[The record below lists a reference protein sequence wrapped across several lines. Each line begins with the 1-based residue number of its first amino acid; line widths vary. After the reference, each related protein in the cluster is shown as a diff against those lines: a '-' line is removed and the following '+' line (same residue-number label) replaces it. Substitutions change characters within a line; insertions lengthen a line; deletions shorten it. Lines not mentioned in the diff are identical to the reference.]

1 MITEIRENDGPMD
14 AIDERLLSLL
24 EADARASITA
34 LAGRLQLARSTVQD
48 RLSRLERSGVI
59 RGYTIRR
66 ADGRAARLI
75 RAQVMLSVDPKLS
88 DRIAADLKALPE
100 LKRLVTVSGE
110 FDLIAE
116 IAAETTERLD
126 ALLDHIGRIRGIQ
139 RTMSSIILSVKAE
152 R

>member
-1 MITEIRENDGPMD
+1 MD
-14 AIDERLLSLL
+14 TTDERLLALL
-24 EADARASITA
+24 EADARTSVTA
-34 LAGRLQLARSTVQD
+34 LAAKLKLARSTVQD
-48 RLSRLERSGVI
+48 RLNRLERGGVI

-75 RAQVMLSVDPKLS
+75 RAQVMLSADPKLAE
-88 DRIAADLKALPE
+88 RIVADLKALPE

-126 ALLDHIGRIRGIQ
+126 TLLDHIGRLKGVQ

>member
-1 MITEIRENDGPMD
+1 MD
-14 AIDERLLSLL
+14 STDERLLALL

-34 LAGRLQLARSTVQD
+34 LAGKLKLARSTVQD
-48 RLSRLERSGVI
+48 RLTRLERAGII

-66 ADGRAARLI
+66 ADGRTARLI
-75 RAQVMLSVDPKLS
+75 RAQVMLSADPKLAE
-88 DRIAADLKALPE
+88 RIVADLKALPE

-116 IAAETTERLD
+116 IAADTTERLD
-126 ALLDHIGRIRGIQ
+126 TLLDHIGRLKGVQ

>member
-1 MITEIRENDGPMD
+1 MID
-14 AIDERLLSLL
+14 ATDQKLLDLL
-24 EADARASITA
+24 EADGRASVTE
-34 LAGRLQLARSTVQD
+34 LAARLRLARSTVQD
-48 RLSRLERSGVI
+48 RLARLERSGEI
-59 RGYTIRR
+59 RGYTVRR
-66 ADGRAARLI
+66 ADPRAARLI

-88 DRIAADLKALPE
+88 ERIVADLKALPE

-126 ALLDHIGRIRGIQ
+126 TLLDHIGRLRGVQ
-139 RTMSSIILSVKAE
+139 RTMSSIVLSVKAE

>member
-1 MITEIRENDGPMD
+1 MD
-14 AIDERLLSLL
+14 ATDLQLLDLL
-24 EADARASITA
+24 EADGRSSVTA
-34 LAGRLQLARSTVQD
+34 LAERLRLARSTVQD
-48 RLSRLERSGVI
+48 RLNRLERSGEI

-66 ADGRAARLI
+66 ADARFARLI
-75 RAQVMLSVDPKLS
+75 RAHVMLSVDPKLS
-88 DRIAADLKALPE
+88 DRIVADLKALHE

-126 ALLDHIGRIRGIQ
+126 ALLDHVGRLKGVQ
-139 RTMSSIILSVKAE
+139 RTMSSIVLSVKAD

>member
-1 MITEIRENDGPMD
+1 MD
-14 AIDERLLSLL
+14 TTDERLLALL
-24 EADARASITA
+24 EADARTSVTA
-34 LAGRLQLARSTVQD
+34 LAAKLKLARSTVQD
-48 RLSRLERSGVI
+48 RLNRLEREGEI

-88 DRIAADLKALPE
+88 ERIVADLKALPE

-116 IAAETTERLD
+116 IAAETTDRLD
-126 ALLDHIGRIRGIQ
+126 TVLDHIGRLKGVQ

>member
-1 MITEIRENDGPMD
+1 MD
-14 AIDERLLSLL
+14 TTDERLLSLL
-24 EADARASITA
+24 EADARTSVTA
-34 LAGRLQLARSTVQD
+34 LAAKLKLARSTVQD
-48 RLSRLERSGVI
+48 RLNRLERSGII

-66 ADGRAARLI
+66 ADGRVARLI
-75 RAQVMLSVDPKLS
+75 RAQVMLSVDPKLA
-88 DRIAADLKALPE
+88 DRIVADLRALPE

-126 ALLDHIGRIRGIQ
+126 TVLDHIGRLTGVQ

>member
-1 MITEIRENDGPMD
+1 MD
-14 AIDERLLSLL
+14 TTDERLLSLL
-24 EADARASITA
+24 EADARTSVTA
-34 LAGRLQLARSTVQD
+34 LAAKLKLARSTVQD
-48 RLSRLERSGVI
+48 RLNRLEREGEI

-75 RAQVMLSVDPKLS
+75 RVQVMLSVDPKLS
-88 DRIAADLKALPE
+88 ERIVADLKALPE
-100 LKRLVTVSGE
+100 LKRLVRVHGE

-126 ALLDHIGRIRGIQ
+126 TVLDHIGRLKGVQ